1 VVCKKSHN
9 FLIAN
14 NNFCNNKNALVT
26 LAKLIIKEIAAI
38 IKGTPG
44 LLVRSL
50 SEATRVNT
58 SRNKVAPRPA
68 SSDKSEEEPSA
79 RLNFGEQATKE
90 RLRDGENLKN
100 RRWCKISRGVT
111 CKLK

>member
-14 NNFCNNKNALVT
+14 NNFCNNKIAMVT

-38 IKGTPG
+38 IKGTLG

-58 SRNKVAPRPA
+58 SRKVAPRPA

-90 RLRDGENLKN
+90 KAP
-100 RRWCKISRGVT
+100 RRREP
-111 CKLK
+111 